1 MEDYLMMMI
10 SAIFA
15 NNILLI
21 RFLGLC
27 PYVGVSGSVN
37 NSVGMAGAT
46 LFVNVLASTFTWLVY
61 NYLLVPFELE
71 YLRTVAF
78 ILVIASLVQLVEIV
92 LQKTAPALYRALGIF
107 LPLITTNCMIFGVAV
122 LNINQ
127 ENDFLEA
134 VLYAFATAI
143 GFALALLI
151 LAGIRERFAI
161 GKVPT
166 TMRGVPIAM
175 ITAGLMGLCF
185 QGFIGLGQ

>member
-1 MEDYLMMMI
+1 
-10 SAIFA
+10 
-15 NNILLI
+15 
-21 RFLGLC
+21 
-27 PYVGVSGSVN
+27 
-37 NSVGMAGAT
+37 
-46 LFVNVLASTFTWLVY
+46 LASTFTWLVY

-134 VLYAFATAI
+134 VIYAFATAL

>member
-27 PYVGVSGSVN
+27 PYVGVSGSVS
-37 NSVGMAGAT
+37 NSGGMAGAT

-134 VLYAFATAI
+134 VIYAFATAL